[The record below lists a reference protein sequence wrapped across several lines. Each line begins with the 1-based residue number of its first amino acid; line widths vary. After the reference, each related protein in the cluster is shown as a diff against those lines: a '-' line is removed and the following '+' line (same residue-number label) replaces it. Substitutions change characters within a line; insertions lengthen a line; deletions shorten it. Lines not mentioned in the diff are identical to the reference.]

1 MDSAAARYGFEAAFV
16 ACGKV
21 VNQDGSLG
29 LAHTTPGAEGVSIC
43 RPHKRHLIT
52 ILILVLEIAL

>member
-29 LAHTTPGAEGVSIC
+29 LAYTTPGAEGVSNF
-43 RPHKRHLIT
+43 LGT
-52 ILILVLEIAL
+52 

>member
-1 MDSAAARYGFEAAFV
+1 MDAAAARFGFEAALV

-29 LAHTTPGAEGVSIC
+29 HVHTTPGAAGVRFSFIS
-43 RPHKRHLIT
+43 
-52 ILILVLEIAL
+52 LEYDLLTVF